1 MATQRARTPK
11 PRRPLGK
18 AGTEAWRRI
27 WAQHAKWVSR
37 DIDNEFVLVL
47 CETYDERAILR
58 PAVLREGEWR
68 DRVALR
74 NLDAQI
80 ISMMGEL
87 GFSPTQRKDLQVSDE
102 PAGKLAQLRA
112 IHGGKSAAGQ

>member
-1 MATQRARTPK
+1 MTNPRPPK

-27 WAQHAKWVSR
+27 WGQRASWVNR
-37 DIDNEFVLVL
+37 DIDNEFILVL

-58 PAVLREGEWR
+58 PTVLQVGAWR

-80 ISMMGEL
+80 ISMTGEL
-87 GFSPTQRKDLQVSDE
+87 GFSPTQRKDLEVPDA

-112 IHGGKSAAGQ
+112 IQGGKRAAGQ